1 MRFLI
6 LLLFLSSCSAGRL
19 IQMACKKD
27 PALCRADTV
36 VITNEKPVLIQKI
49 DTVYQTDT
57 TVVYRSKD
65 SVIIRLVYRAGRVD
79 TVKAECPPSVV
90 TTVYKPVLVPAP
102 TTTGEKWRIRW
113 TWTAILAIS
122 AAVLYLGILAGTK
135 GLKGL

>member
-27 PALCRADTV
+27 PALCQADTV
-36 VITNEKPVLIQKI
+36 VITNEKPVLVQKI

-57 TVVYRSKD
+57 TVVYKSKD

-90 TTVYKPVLVPAP
+90 TTIEKPVPVPVPP
-102 TTTGEKWRIRW
+102 TAREKWAIRW
-113 TWTAILAIS
+113 KWTAILALS
-122 AAVLYLGILAGTK
+122 GFVLYIGILAGAK